1 MTAGVQKVRKILT
14 EAITIKINLCPVQ
27 LHCIYYV
34 NSLTEEHNS
43 ILTGKN
49 HIQIMERVMAALKN
63 IAKT

>member
-1 MTAGVQKVRKILT
+1 MLT

-34 NSLTEEHNS
+34 NSPTEEHNS